1 MSKFIIS
8 GGGTGGHIFPAVA
21 IANEIKRR
29 EPAAE
34 ILFVGAKGKMEMEKV
49 PAAGYKIIGLNISG
63 IRRSLSISN
72 LMVPFKFIGALRA
85 SMKIISDY
93 KPDVAIGVGGYA
105 SGALLF
111 AATAKNIPT
120 LIQEQ
125 NAHAGVTNKFLGKR
139 VNTICVAFEGMEK
152 FFPAKKLQLTGN
164 PVRQEIVEQ
173 DGKREKGQTHFA
185 LNPEIFTVLVIG
197 GSLGALSINES
208 VAAGLEKIKAAGIQL
223 LWQTGKPFYDKAKN
237 VVESQQTPSI
247 KAFDFIKEMDLAYAA
262 ADLVVSRA
270 GAIAVSELCLV
281 KKPSILVPF
290 PFAAEDHQTQNALTL
305 VNAGAAIMIKDE
317 KAREVLVNEMLNLVK
332 DQHQQK
338 TMTEN
343 SAKLGRENA
352 ASKIVDEIYSLI
364 PVKR

>member
-29 EPAAE
+29 ETTAE

-49 PAAGYKIIGLNISG
+49 PAAGYKIIGLSISG
-63 IRRSLSISN
+63 IKRSISISN
-72 LMVPFKFIGALRA
+72 LMVPFKFIGAWRN
-85 SMKIISDY
+85 SVKIISDF

-111 AATAKNIPT
+111 AATTKKIPT

-125 NAHAGVTNKFLGKR
+125 NAHAGITNKFLGSR
-139 VNTICVAFEGMEK
+139 VNKICVAFDGMEK
-152 FFPAKKLQLTGN
+152 FFPKQKLIVTGN
-164 PVRQEIVEQ
+164 PVRQEIIEQ
-173 DGKREKGQTHFA
+173 EGKRSKGQFRFG

-208 VAAGLEKIKAAGIQL
+208 IANSIDKIKTAGIQL
-223 LWQTGKPFYDKAKN
+223 LWQTGKPFHDKAKE
-237 VVESQQTPSI
+237 VVASQQTSAI
-247 KAFDFIKEMDLAYAA
+247 QAFDFIKEMDMAYAC

-305 VNAGAAIMIKDE
+305 VNAGAAKMIKDE
-317 KAREVLVNEMLNLVK
+317 NARAVLVEDMLKLVT
-332 DQHQQK
+332 DVQQQQ

-343 SAKLGRENA
+343 AAKMGRENA
-352 ASKIVDEIYSLI
+352 ASKIVDEIYALI
-364 PVKR
+364 PTKR

>member
-72 LMVPFKFIGALRA
+72 LMVPFKFIGALRT
-85 SMKIISDY
+85 SLKIISDF

-105 SGALLF
+105 SGALLY

-152 FFPAKKLQLTGN
+152 FFPAKKLKLTGN

-173 DGKREKGQTHFA
+173 DEKRGKGQIHFA
-185 LNPEIFTVLVIG
+185 LNPEKFTVLVIG

-208 VAAGLEKIKAAGIQL
+208 ISAGLEKIKAADVQL
-223 LWQTGKPFYDKAKN
+223 LWQTGKPFYEKAKE
-237 VVESQQTPSI
+237 VVNTQQTSSI
-247 KAFDFIKEMDLAYAA
+247 KAFDFIKEIDLAYAA

-290 PFAAEDHQTQNALTL
+290 PFAAEDHQTQNALIL

-317 KAREVLVNEMLNLVK
+317 KAREVLVNEMLSLVK

-364 PVKR
+364 PAKK

>member
-29 EPAAE
+29 EPTAE

-63 IRRSLSISN
+63 IKRSLSISN
-72 LMVPFKFIGALRA
+72 LLVPFKFIGALRD
-85 SMKIISDY
+85 SLKIIADF

-111 AATAKNIPT
+111 AATRKNIPT
-120 LIQEQ
+120 VIQEQ
-125 NAHAGVTNKFLGKR
+125 NAHAGVTNKFLGKS
-139 VNTICVAFEGMEK
+139 VNKICVAFEGMEK
-152 FFPAKKLQLTGN
+152 FFPASKLKLTGN
-164 PVRQEIVEQ
+164 PVRQEIVQQE
-173 DGKREKGQTHFA
+173 GKRSKGQIHFG
-185 LNPEIFTVLVIG
+185 LNPEVFTVLVIG
-197 GSLGALSINES
+197 GSLGALSINDS
-208 VAAGLEKIKAAGIQL
+208 IALGIDKIKAAGIQL
-223 LWQTGKPFYDKAKN
+223 IWQTGKPYFEKAKIA
-237 VVESQQTPSI
+237 VTSHQTSTI
-247 KAFDFIKEMDLAYAA
+247 QAFDFIKEMDLAYAC

-305 VNAGAAIMIKDE
+305 VNAGAAKMIKDE
-317 KAREVLVNEMLNLVK
+317 NARNELVDEMLKLVK
-332 DQHQQK
+332 DTNQQK

-352 ASKIVDEIYSLI
+352 AGKIVEEIYSLI
-364 PVKR
+364 PTKK

>member
-29 EPAAE
+29 EPTAE

-49 PAAGYKIIGLNISG
+49 PAAGYKIIGLTISG
-63 IRRSLSISN
+63 IKRSLSISN
-72 LMVPFKFIGALRA
+72 LLVPFKFIGALRA
-85 SMKIISDY
+85 SMKIISDF

-105 SGALLF
+105 SGALLY
-111 AATAKNIPT
+111 AATAKNIPS

-152 FFPAKKLQLTGN
+152 FFPAKKLKLTGN

-173 DGKREKGQTHFA
+173 DGKRGKGQIHFA

-208 VAAGLEKIKAAGIQL
+208 VAAGISKIKAAGIQL
-223 LWQTGKPFYDKAKN
+223 LWQTGKPFYEKAKN
-237 VVESQQTPSI
+237 VVESQQTSTI

-317 KAREVLVNEMLNLVK
+317 KAREVLVTEMLNLVN
-332 DQHQQK
+332 DQSQQK

-352 ASKIVDEIYSLI
+352 ANKIVDEIYSLI
-364 PVKR
+364 PAKR